1 MCRGKRSQF
10 FSAIACGEGP
20 FFYVISACNSIKISR
35 FRKGKILLERSL
47 KLISSNVFRVYY
59 LLCLVDVH
67 SYGYQL
73 RSSSR
78 RLVLLFVWSRLHTWA
93 FRLAFVCPSIN
104 GFWLPLWY
112 LQTFLRHVGFQKF
125 NMAEQSFLFS
135 YIYLSYVIP
144 NILLLMK

>member
-35 FRKGKILLERSL
+35 FRKGTILLERSL

-78 RLVLLFVWSRLHTWA
+78 RLILLFVWSRLHTWA
-93 FRLAFVCPSIN
+93 FRLALSVLRLTAFDYRFGIFKLFLDMLDFKNSIWRSRVSC
-104 GFWLPLWY
+104 FRI
-112 LQTFLRHVGFQKF
+112 F
-125 NMAEQSFLFS
+125 
-135 YIYLSYVIP
+135 I
-144 NILLLMK
+144 